1 MNKILTII
9 GPTAS
14 GKTSLS
20 IEIAKLVNGE
30 IIGLDSRQI
39 YKFMKIG
46 TAQPSS
52 DDLERVPHHLIGV
65 RDPKYTISAGQ
76 YTEMVKNKILEI
88 NSRNKIPIICG
99 GSGLYFRSLYF
110 GLFNK
115 SKSNIE
121 IREKLEKAYDKHPE
135 VLLKRLKKIDLEYSE
150 IVHINNKKRLV
161 RALEIFEITG
171 KGPSH
176 HFKNQKKDN
185 LGSKMFTIYL
195 IRDRNK
201 LLSRISARTK
211 KMLQEGWIDEVR
223 NLLLLQK
230 KSGFTF
236 SALNSI
242 GYNQIIDYLNGLL
255 DYKSLEMNIVQ
266 KTNQLS
272 KKQNQWF
279 KKENIDLKVDMD
291 QLKVKEVADII
302 CNLVYI

>member
-46 TAQPSS
+46 TAQPSN

-121 IREKLEKAYDKHPE
+121 IRKKLEKAYDKHPE
-135 VLLKRLKKIDLEYSE
+135 VLLKKIE
-150 IVHINNKKRLV
+150 
-161 RALEIFEITG
+161 
-171 KGPSH
+171 
-176 HFKNQKKDN
+176 KN
-185 LGSKMFTIYL
+185 
-195 IRDRNK
+195 
-201 LLSRISARTK
+201 
-211 KMLQEGWIDEVR
+211 
-223 NLLLLQK
+223 
-230 KSGFTF
+230 
-236 SALNSI
+236 
-242 GYNQIIDYLNGLL
+242 
-255 DYKSLEMNIVQ
+255 
-266 KTNQLS
+266 
-272 KKQNQWF
+272 
-279 KKENIDLKVDMD
+279 
-291 QLKVKEVADII
+291 
-302 CNLVYI
+302 

>member
-1 MNKILTII
+1 MNNILTII

-14 GKTSLS
+14 GKTCLS
-20 IEIAKLVNGE
+20 IEIAKLINGE

-52 DDLERVPHHLIGV
+52 SDQERIPHHLIGV
-65 RDPKYTISAGQ
+65 RDPKDIISAGK
-76 YTEMVKNKILEI
+76 YAKMVKRKIVEI
-88 NSRNKIPIICG
+88 ESRNKTPIICG

-110 GLFNK
+110 GLFKK
-115 SKSNIE
+115 SKSDKKV
-121 IREKLEKAYDKHPE
+121 RKKLEKSYDKNPQA
-135 VLLKRLKKIDLEYSE
+135 LLKRLKKIDSEYSK

-171 KGPSH
+171 EGPSH

-195 IRDRNK
+195 TRNKNK

-230 KSGFTF
+230 ESGFTY

-279 KKENIDLKVDMD
+279 KRENIDLIVDMD
-291 QLKVKEVADII
+291 RLKVKEVTKII

>member
-1 MNKILTII
+1 LNKILTII

-115 SKSNIE
+115 SKSDKNI
-121 IREKLEKAYDKHPE
+121 RKKLEKAYDKHPE
-135 VLLKRLKKIDLEYSE
+135 ALLKRLKKVDLEYSK

-171 KGPSH
+171 ESPSH

-195 IRDRNK
+195 LRDRNK

-223 NLLLLQK
+223 NLLLLQR
-230 KSGFTF
+230 KSGFTY

-255 DYKSLEMNIVQ
+255 DYKSLEIKIIQ

-279 KKENIDLKVDMD
+279 KKENIDLIIDMD
-291 QLKVKEVADII
+291 RLEVEEVANII
-302 CNLVYI
+302 CNLVYR

>member
-76 YTEMVKNKILEI
+76 YTDMVKNKILEV
-88 NSRNKIPIICG
+88 NSRNKVPIICG

-121 IREKLEKAYDKHPE
+121 IRKKLEKAYDRHPE

-171 KGPSH
+171 KGPSY
-176 HFKNQKKDN
+176 HFKSQKKDN

-195 IRDRNK
+195 IRNKNK

-223 NLLLLQK
+223 NLLRLQK
-230 KSGFTF
+230 KSGFTY

-255 DYKSLEMNIVQ
+255 DYKSLEIKIVQ

-291 QLKVKEVADII
+291 QLKVKEVANII

>member
-20 IEIAKLVNGE
+20 IEIAKLVKGE

-46 TAQPSS
+46 TAQPSNG
-52 DDLERVPHHLIGV
+52 DLERVRHHLVGV
-65 RDPKYTISAGQ
+65 LDPKNTISAGQ
-76 YTEMVKNKILEI
+76 YAELVKTKILEI
-88 NSRNKIPIICG
+88 NSRNNIPIICG

-115 SKSNIE
+115 SKSDKNI
-121 IREKLEKAYDKHPE
+121 RKKLEKAYDKHPE
-135 VLLKRLKKIDLEYSE
+135 ALLKRLKKIDLEYSE

-171 KGPSH
+171 KGPSY

-195 IRDRNK
+195 IRNKNK

-211 KMLQEGWIDEVR
+211 KMLQEGWIDEVK

-291 QLKVKEVADII
+291 QLKVKEVANII
-302 CNLVYI
+302 CNLVYR

>member
-52 DDLERVPHHLIGV
+52 GDLEIVPHHLIGV

-76 YTEMVKNKILEI
+76 YTELVKTKILEI

-115 SKSNIE
+115 SKSDKNI
-121 IREKLEKAYDKHPE
+121 RKKLEKAYDKHPE
-135 VLLKRLKKIDLEYSE
+135 ASTKRLKKVDLEYSK

-171 KGPSH
+171 EGPSH
-176 HFKNQKKDN
+176 HFKNQKKI
-185 LGSKMFTIYL
+185 T
-195 IRDRNK
+195 
-201 LLSRISARTK
+201 
-211 KMLQEGWIDEVR
+211 
-223 NLLLLQK
+223 
-230 KSGFTF
+230 
-236 SALNSI
+236 
-242 GYNQIIDYLNGLL
+242 
-255 DYKSLEMNIVQ
+255 
-266 KTNQLS
+266 
-272 KKQNQWF
+272 
-279 KKENIDLKVDMD
+279 
-291 QLKVKEVADII
+291 
-302 CNLVYI
+302 

>member
-1 MNKILTII
+1 MVNDLR
-9 GPTAS
+9 
-14 GKTSLS
+14 
-20 IEIAKLVNGE
+20 KLW
-30 IIGLDSRQI
+30 
-39 YKFMKIG
+39 
-46 TAQPSS
+46 
-52 DDLERVPHHLIGV
+52 
-65 RDPKYTISAGQ
+65 
-76 YTEMVKNKILEI
+76 
-88 NSRNKIPIICG
+88 
-99 GSGLYFRSLYF
+99 LYF

-121 IREKLEKAYDKHPE
+121 IRKKLEKAYDRHPE

-171 KGPSH
+171 ESPSH

-195 IRDRNK
+195 LRDRNK

-223 NLLLLQK
+223 NLLLLQR
-230 KSGFTF
+230 KSGFTY

-255 DYKSLEMNIVQ
+255 DYKSLEIKIIQ

-279 KKENIDLKVDMD
+279 KKENIDLIVDMD
-291 QLKVKEVADII
+291 RLKVEEVANII
-302 CNLVYI
+302 CNLVYR

>member
-88 NSRNKIPIICG
+88 NSRNKVPIICG

-115 SKSNIE
+115 SKSDKE
-121 IREKLEKAYDKHPE
+121 IRKKLEKAYDKHPE
-135 VLLKRLKKIDLEYSE
+135 ALLKRLKKIDLEYSE

-171 KGPSH
+171 KGPSY
-176 HFKNQKKDN
+176 HFKNQKK
-185 LGSKMFTIYL
+185 
-195 IRDRNK
+195 R
-201 LLSRISARTK
+201 
-211 KMLQEGWIDEVR
+211 
-223 NLLLLQK
+223 
-230 KSGFTF
+230 
-236 SALNSI
+236 
-242 GYNQIIDYLNGLL
+242 
-255 DYKSLEMNIVQ
+255 
-266 KTNQLS
+266 
-272 KKQNQWF
+272 
-279 KKENIDLKVDMD
+279 
-291 QLKVKEVADII
+291 
-302 CNLVYI
+302 